1 MPEMRTSGP
10 RAESAQSTAPRPGQA
25 GDWGLQ
31 QRLRKQ
37 LLAWIGGL
45 WLVGS
50 AAAMAGIW
58 HEATETLNSALEET
72 AQMLLSAPAGLFA
85 SDGEPPAGHGAHE
98 EYVVYQVFDAKGA
111 MRLRSHSAPLQPM
124 DLNTQDGVRYVGPWY
139 VLTLNAPS
147 GERRVQVAESREH
160 RREVLL
166 GSASWLALALVMV
179 LVLAALAIRVLL
191 TRAFATLEPAR
202 QDLSQRLPH
211 DLHPLDVGGLP
222 LELRPW
228 METVNTLMA
237 RVRSTID
244 AERAFSAHT
253 AHELRTPLAAA
264 RAQAQRLALASGD
277 PAERDHAQALVRQLD
292 RITHLATRLLQLARI
307 ESGVALQRE
316 PVDLVELA
324 TMVVDEF
331 AEARRQGRLRVEIRG
346 EHLPIHGDID
356 ALGIALRN
364 LIDNAIKHGGDSASV
379 TLIVEALTLTVID
392 TGPGLPTDQLPLLGR
407 KFARATSGVDGSGLG
422 LAMVRTI
429 AEQSDAVLELHSP
442 VQQGRGFSASIR
454 FNHKAIERS
463 AARLSR

>member
-1 MPEMRTSGP
+1 MPEPQPPGP
-10 RAESAQSTAPRPGQA
+10 LVEPPQPFAA
-25 GDWGLQ
+25 GPATEGAWGLQ
-31 QRLRKQ
+31 QRLRQQ

-45 WLVGS
+45 WLLGA

-58 HEATETLNSALEET
+58 HESTEVLNSVLEET

-85 SDGEPPAGHGAHE
+85 SDGHPPAGHGPHE
-98 EYVVYQVFDAKGA
+98 EYVVYQVFDAQGA
-111 MRLRSHSAPLQPM
+111 MRLRSHSAPEHPM
-124 DLNTQDGVRYVGPWY
+124 DPSPQNGVRDVGPWHI
-139 VLTLNAPS
+139 LTLNSAS
-147 GERRVQVAESREH
+147 GDRRVQVAETLEH

-166 GSASWLALALVMV
+166 AGAGWLALALVMV

-202 QDLSQRLPH
+202 QDLSLRLPH
-211 DLHPLDVGGLP
+211 ELHPLDVQGLP

-228 METVNTLMA
+228 LETLNALMA
-237 RVRSTID
+237 RVQSAID

-264 RAQAQRLALASGD
+264 RAQAQRLALACAD
-277 PAERDHAQALVRQLD
+277 PAQRDYAQALVRQLD

-324 TMVVDEF
+324 TMVADEF
-331 AEARRQGRLRVEIRG
+331 AEARRQGRLRIEIQG
-346 EHLPIHGDID
+346 DQAPIQGDID

-364 LIDNAIKHGGDSASV
+364 LLDNALKHGGTSAAV
-379 TLIVEALTLTVID
+379 RLQVEPLALTVID
-392 TGPGLPTDQLPLLGR
+392 TGPGLSAEHLPLLGR
-407 KFARATSGVDGSGLG
+407 KFARANSGVDGSGLG

-429 AEQSDAVLELHSP
+429 ADQSNALLELHSP
-442 VQQGRGFSASIR
+442 VQDGRGFRATIR
-454 FNHKAIERS
+454 FTRQS
-463 AARLSR
+463 Q